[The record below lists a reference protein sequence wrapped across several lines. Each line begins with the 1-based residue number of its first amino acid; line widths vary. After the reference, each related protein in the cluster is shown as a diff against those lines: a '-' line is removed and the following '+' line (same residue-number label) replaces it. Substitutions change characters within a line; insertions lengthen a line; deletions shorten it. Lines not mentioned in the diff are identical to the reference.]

1 MLSALIFVP
10 LKCFHLCNG
19 CFFVSLEYYLYNSVL
34 LHIFASSGWF
44 RQRFGKQRNDSD
56 QVKPCSQT
64 SSSGHSN
71 TSGSVC
77 SSSSSS
83 SSVKSSISAKP
94 SSSDQ
99 TLPSVLSSPFRSS
112 LRFDVFVCHNDEDS
126 DLAQSLA
133 SFLEAPSNGL
143 RCYLQERDCPA
154 GGAVSTELLQAVQD
168 SHCWLLL
175 VTPNFVKD
183 DWCLYQMHQ
192 VLSEGPM
199 SQRIIPA
206 VVNMPRSQLPPELR
220 FLFTVDLNTNKE
232 FGYTLVY
239 RAVLQCEYFVSTQV
253 LETPVC
259 RFRSHNA
266 LKNMSLYCI

>member
-1 MLSALIFVP
+1 MEENRF
-10 LKCFHLCNG
+10 
-19 CFFVSLEYYLYNSVL
+19 
-34 LHIFASSGWF
+34 SSITGWF
-44 RQRFGKQRNDSD
+44 RQHFGKQRNDLD
-56 QVKPCSQT
+56 QVKPGKCSQT
-64 SSSGHSN
+64 CSSGHAPS
-71 TSGSVC
+71 

-83 SSVKSSISAKP
+83 SSVISSISAKP
-94 SSSDQ
+94 SASDQ
-99 TLPSVLSSPFRSS
+99 PLPSVLSSPFRSS

-239 RAVLQCEYFVSTQV
+239 KAVLHCEYFLSSIECFHDMSFLSIQFKFICIV
-253 LETPVC
+253 LFTIQI
-259 RFRSHNA
+259 NA
-266 LKNMSLYCI
+266 KQLYRKLSFYNI

>member
-1 MLSALIFVP
+1 MVHAFRSNELPQTSHAALVSALRRP
-10 LKCFHLCNG
+10 AHSYHLKTTFI
-19 CFFVSLEYYLYNSVL
+19 SLKGWRRMEENRIRS
-34 LHIFASSGWF
+34 ITGWF
-44 RQRFGKQRNDSD
+44 RQHFGKPRNDLE
-56 QVKPCSQT
+56 QVKPSKCSQA
-64 SSSGHSN
+64 
-71 TSGSVC
+71 
-77 SSSSSS
+77 SSS
-83 SSVKSSISAKP
+83 SSV
-94 SSSDQ
+94 SDPP
-99 TLPSVLSSPFRSS
+99 LPSVLSSSFRSS

-126 DLAQSLA
+126 DLAQSLT

-175 VTPNFVKD
+175 LTPNFVKD
-183 DWCLYQMHQ
+183 DWCSYQMHQ

-220 FLFTVDLNTNKE
+220 FLFTVDLNTNKD

-239 RAVLQCEYFVSTQV
+239 KAVLHYLKDMSEKEKSSSA
-253 LETPVC
+253 
-259 RFRSHNA
+259 SH
-266 LKNMSLYCI
+266 SDG